1 MGTKL
6 TSFTRAQIGLLLVA
20 LFVGVS
26 ANAQTDELRI
36 GVVDFRRLLDQA
48 PQARIATDA
57 LQEEFAPRQREIA
70 ALQRSLQEKQETYER
85 DGAIMGETERLNLE
99 REIRAG
105 QRDMTREQTEY
116 IEDLDIRRNEELTR
130 LQASLIQEVQ
140 TYSRA
145 QGYDLVVA
153 DPLYYGSA
161 VDITDEVLGS
171 LEADFATE
179 E

>member
-1 MGTKL
+1 M

-70 ALQRSLQEKQETYER
+70 GLQRSLQEKQETYER

-116 IEDLDIRRNEELTR
+116 IEDMDIRRNEELTR
-130 LQASLIQEVQ
+130 LP
-140 TYSRA
+140 
-145 QGYDLVVA
+145 GFA
-153 DPLYYGSA
+153 DPGGPDLFSRPGVRPGRRRSP
-161 VDITDEVLGS
+161 L
-171 LEADFATE
+171 LR
-179 E
+179 